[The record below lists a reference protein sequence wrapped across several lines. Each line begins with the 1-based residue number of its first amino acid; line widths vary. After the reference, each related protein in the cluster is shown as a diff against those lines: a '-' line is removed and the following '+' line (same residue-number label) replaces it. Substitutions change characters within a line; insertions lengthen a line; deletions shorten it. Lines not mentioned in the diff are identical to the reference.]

1 MAAILALAAHRR
13 AVVAAP
19 PTSRAHALHLRPTLS
34 ISVPRLV
41 FLPANSIM
49 GMRDNAEVNQLQ
61 TARPSAMTD
70 FP

>member
-1 MAAILALAAHRR
+1 
-13 AVVAAP
+13 
-19 PTSRAHALHLRPTLS
+19 
-34 ISVPRLV
+34 VPRLV